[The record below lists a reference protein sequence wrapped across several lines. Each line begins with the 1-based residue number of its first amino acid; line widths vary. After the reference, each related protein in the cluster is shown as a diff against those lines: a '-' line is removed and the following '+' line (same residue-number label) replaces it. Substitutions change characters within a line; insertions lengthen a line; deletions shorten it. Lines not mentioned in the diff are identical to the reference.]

1 MRPALAVGCDQQIR
15 TWLCEAGYRTETCER
30 FPEARARLQAGQPE
44 VVVASIRLGE
54 FNGLHLAML
63 ARTWLPGVHVAMISD
78 WDDPVLRAEAARL
91 GAAYLVKPVD
101 GDELLTALQQRSARE
116 I

>member
-1 MRPALAVGCDQQIR
+1 
-15 TWLCEAGYRTETCER
+15 
-30 FPEARARLQAGQPE
+30 LQTGHPE

-63 ARTWLPGVHVAMISD
+63 ARNWLPDAHVAMISD
-78 WDDPVLRAEAARL
+78 WEDPVLRAEAARL

-101 GDELLTALQQRSARE
+101 GVQLLTALQRTHPDPNTGWAADE
-116 I
+116 ADGIV